1 MSQSTSQSTSQPRGM
16 RDFAFYAVIVAIPIA
31 SYFLVFAPRNAEIAK
46 ARDEISAKRT
56 RLADLSRLTARIGDL
71 GREIA
76 EREEEL
82 DRLNQKLPDRE
93 GVDRILEQVTQIA
106 QRSNLA
112 VRSVKGEK
120 AVTAG
125 PAMELPL
132 KTVIEGD
139 FEGFY
144 QFLLDVES
152 LPRITRV
159 HSMKIAK
166 LGMGPRDNP
175 KDAIGGAMRA
185 EFTLSIYFN
194 DGSAAKTAS
203 AAASR

>member
-1 MSQSTSQSTSQPRGM
+1 MSGNRGL
-16 RDFAFYAVIVAIPIA
+16 REIAFYGVIVAIPIA

-46 ARDEISAKRT
+46 ARTEIAAKRT
-56 RLADLSRLTARIGDL
+56 RLVDLSRLTARIGDL

-106 QRSNLA
+106 QKSNLA

-120 AVTAG
+120 VVAAG

-139 FEGFY
+139 FDGFY

-159 HSMKIAK
+159 HSMKITK
-166 LGMGPRDNP
+166 LGMGPRDDP

-194 DGSAAKTAS
+194 DASATKPADGKTA
-203 AAASR
+203 AAR

>member
-1 MSQSTSQSTSQPRGM
+1 MSGNRGF
-16 RDFAFYAVIVAIPIA
+16 RDMAFLGILLAVPLA
-31 SYFLVFAPRNAEIAK
+31 SYFLVFAPRNAEIAR
-46 ARDEISAKRT
+46 ARAEIESKEA
-56 RLADLSRLTARIGDL
+56 RLVDLKRLTARIGDL

-76 EREEEL
+76 EREDEL
-82 DRLNQKLPDRE
+82 EKLNQKLPDRE

-106 QRSNLA
+106 QKCELA

-120 AVTAG
+120 VAPAG
-125 PAMELPL
+125 LAMELPL

-139 FEGFY
+139 FDGFY
-144 QFLLDVES
+144 QFLLDVEA

-159 HSMKIAK
+159 HSMKITK

-175 KDAIGGAMRA
+175 AEAKQGEMRA

-194 DGSAAKTAS
+194 GDEAK
-203 AAASR
+203 AAAAADAKSGGAR

>member
-1 MSQSTSQSTSQPRGM
+1 MSSNRGM
-16 RDFAFYAVIVAIPIA
+16 RDIAFFGVLLAIPIA
-31 SYFLVFAPRNAEIAK
+31 SYFFVFAPRNTEISK
-46 ARDEISAKRT
+46 ARTEITTKRT
-56 RLADLSRLTARIGDL
+56 RLADLSRLTSRIGDL

-82 DRLNQKLPDRE
+82 EKLNQKLPDRE
-93 GVDRILEQVTQIA
+93 GVDRILEQVTQLA
-106 QRSNLA
+106 QKSELA

-120 AVTAG
+120 AVSAG

-132 KTVIEGD
+132 KTVIEGG

-152 LPRITRV
+152 LPRITRI
-159 HSMKIAK
+159 HSMKISK
-166 LGMGPRDNP
+166 LGMGPRDDP
-175 KDAIGGAMRA
+175 KDAVGGAMRA

-194 DGSAAKTAS
+194 GGEQKAMT
-203 AAASR
+203 AAAGGGRSTQ

>member
-1 MSQSTSQSTSQPRGM
+1 MTNSNRGL
-16 RDFAFYAVIVAIPIA
+16 RDLAFVAVLIAVPIA
-31 SYFLVFAPRNAEIAK
+31 SYFFVFKPRNEEIAK
-46 ARDEISAKRT
+46 ARAEINAKNV
-56 RLADLSRLTARIGDL
+56 RLDNLRRLTGRIGDL
-71 GREIA
+71 GREIV

-93 GVDRILEQVTQIA
+93 GVDRILEQVTQLA
-106 QRSNLA
+106 QKSNLL

-120 AVTAG
+120 VAPAG
-125 PAMELPL
+125 LAMELPL
-132 KTVIEGD
+132 KTTIEGNFD
-139 FEGFY
+139 GFY

-159 HSMKIAK
+159 HQMKITK

-175 KDAIGGAMRA
+175 EETVSGSMRA

-194 DGSAAKTAS
+194 DGGNGSKPALAAGSKQ
-203 AAASR
+203 